1 MNIKKNN
8 VVTVLMISLLVVITV
23 VSVSF
28 YFSQPQSVASAY
40 AASTQQI
47 LPTTSVQIETPQTS
61 IPEALTAEQ
70 NGVTVTVTSA
80 KVIDTGIEIGI
91 CYTTLDNGEW
101 YPMPGPIFYGKYKIL
116 PKEAGFLDNEIPAD
130 GKNTGTRCAYIRYN
144 IDDLTTITTPV
155 NFSLLKFY
163 APPREMYSPCQEVQQ
178 RLDTNPKAQEY
189 GLKINCSEKSDG
201 NRDVTL
207 LGNDNSITKDEAQ
220 KVLDVI
226 ANAEVQGSWIFT
238 ITDLTK

>member
-1 MNIKKNN
+1 
-8 VVTVLMISLLVVITV
+8 
-23 VSVSF
+23 
-28 YFSQPQSVASAY
+28 
-40 AASTQQI
+40 
-47 LPTTSVQIETPQTS
+47 
-61 IPEALTAEQ
+61 
-70 NGVTVTVTSA
+70 
-80 KVIDTGIEIGI
+80 
-91 CYTTLDNGEW
+91 
-101 YPMPGPIFYGKYKIL
+101 
-116 PKEAGFLDNEIPAD
+116 
-130 GKNTGTRCAYIRYN
+130 
-144 IDDLTTITTPV
+144 
-155 NFSLLKFY
+155 
-163 APPREMYSPCQEVQQ
+163 MYSPCQEVQQ

>member
-1 MNIKKNN
+1 MNTKKNN
-8 VVTVLMISLLVVITV
+8 YVTVLTISLLAVMTI
-23 VSVSF
+23 VSISF
-28 YFSQPQSVASAY
+28 YFSRPQAVASANS
-40 AASTQQI
+40 APTQQI
-47 LPTTSVQIETPQTS
+47 LPTASVQIATPQTA
-61 IPEALTAEQ
+61 IPEVLTATQ
-70 NGVTVTVTSA
+70 NDVTVTVTSA

-101 YPMPGPIFYGKYKIL
+101 YPMPGPIFYGKYKIS
-116 PKEAGFLDNEIPAD
+116 PKEFGFLDNEIPAD
-130 GKNTGTRCAYIRYN
+130 GKNTGTRCAYVRYN
-144 IDDLTTITTPV
+144 IDDLTTITPPI

-189 GLKINCSEKSDG
+189 GLKINCSEKADG

-207 LGNDNSITKDEAQ
+207 SSNGSSVTRDEAQ
-220 KVLDVI
+220 QVLDVI
-226 ANAEVQGSWIFT
+226 ANAEVQGNWTFT

>member
-1 MNIKKNN
+1 MNTKKND
-8 VVTVLMISLLVVITV
+8 VVTVLTIILLVVITI
-23 VSVSF
+23 VSISF
-28 YFSQPQSVASAY
+28 YFSRPQAVASAY
-40 AASTQQI
+40 SAPTQQI
-47 LPTTSVQIETPQTS
+47 LPTASVPIAAPQTT
-61 IPEALTAEQ
+61 IPEVLTAEQ

-144 IDDLTTITTPV
+144 IDDLTTITTPI
-155 NFSLLKFY
+155 NFSILKFY

-189 GLKINCSEKSDG
+189 GLKINCSEKPDG

-207 LGNDNSITKDEAQ
+207 LGNGNSLTHDEAQ

-226 ANAEVQGSWIFT
+226 ANAEVQGSWTFT
-238 ITDLTK
+238 IINLTK